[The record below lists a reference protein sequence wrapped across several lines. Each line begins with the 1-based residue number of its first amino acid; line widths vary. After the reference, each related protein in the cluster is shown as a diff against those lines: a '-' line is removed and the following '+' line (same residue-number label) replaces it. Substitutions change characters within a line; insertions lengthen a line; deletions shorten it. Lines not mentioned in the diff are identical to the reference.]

1 MCLRPCNLRRLL
13 ISLSNSLILA
23 SIEERRR
30 KVSGSDNESGS
41 GSGSGSGIEGASDEM
56 ISKSVEMVVLV
67 VVVPVAVMA
76 VRWDQST

>member
-1 MCLRPCNLRRLL
+1 M
-13 ISLSNSLILA
+13 A

-41 GSGSGSGIEGASDEM
+41 GSGSEIEGASDEM

-76 VRWDQST
+76 VRWDQSTCMHNILVQFVRTIYIIS

>member
-1 MCLRPCNLRRLL
+1 M
-13 ISLSNSLILA
+13 A

-76 VRWDQST
+76 VRWDQSTCMHNILVQFVRTIYIIT